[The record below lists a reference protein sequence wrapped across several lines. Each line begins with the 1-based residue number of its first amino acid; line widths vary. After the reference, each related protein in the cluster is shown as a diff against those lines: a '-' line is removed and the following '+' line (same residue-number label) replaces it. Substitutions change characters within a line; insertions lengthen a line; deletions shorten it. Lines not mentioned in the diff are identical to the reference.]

1 MSKAACLFLGLLAL
15 VACANST
22 PYYVSSY
29 SSNYNNNNNNGY
41 YAKANQSHNLIM
53 GVRQP
58 GDRLIYQESVVKPS
72 KFLQVIQVEK
82 SFNVSNG
89 YYLTQ
94 IRAMDQKT
102 NGNGAF
108 ATRVRGGPGY
118 NNVTLSFKSQR
129 GHGINFLVQLY
140 ARSRYYH

>member
-1 MSKAACLFLGLLAL
+1 MSKAACLFLGLLGTL
-15 VACANST
+15 VACASSS
-22 PYYVSSY
+22 PYYVSGY
-29 SSNYNNNNNNGY
+29 SSNYNNGY

-58 GDRLIYQESVVKPS
+58 GDRLVYQESIVKPS
-72 KFLQVIQVEK
+72 KFLQVISVEK

-140 ARSRYYH
+140 ARSRY